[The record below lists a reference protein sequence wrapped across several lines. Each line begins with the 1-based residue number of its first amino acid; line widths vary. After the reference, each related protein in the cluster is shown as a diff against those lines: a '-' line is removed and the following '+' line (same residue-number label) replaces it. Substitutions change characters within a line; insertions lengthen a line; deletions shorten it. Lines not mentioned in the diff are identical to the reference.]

1 MGSVT
6 KRIGVLYFIDQL
18 CQEMKSARVS
28 LYHDT
33 ETLSP
38 IHEGICTS
46 PDLEREVILGGQAV
60 DGVETIT
67 SYVYGEV
74 AAYESL
80 LTDLET
86 VLEYDITPTD
96 DGFFLYLRQ
105 ELSGDGLSLL
115 NALSQET
122 VVVVPPIEIRSDQTI
137 RLTLVGH
144 SADLSAVIEALAVG
158 VSIDILWTHDSVTVT
173 EAPAS
178 DRQLE
183 ALEVARELGY
193 YEIPRRNGIETVADE
208 LGVAVST
215 TSELLRR
222 GEANAIEGMLDTL

>member
-1 MGSVT
+1 
-6 KRIGVLYFIDQL
+6 
-18 CQEMKSARVS
+18 MKSVRVS
-28 LYHDT
+28 LYHDA

-46 PDLEREVILGGQAV
+46 PGLDREVVLGGQAV

-86 VLEYDITPTD
+86 VLEYDVTPAD
-96 DGFFLYLRQ
+96 DGCFLYLRQ
-105 ELSGDGLSLL
+105 ELERDGLSLL
-115 NALSQET
+115 NALAQET
-122 VVVVPPIEIRSDQTI
+122 VVVVPPIDIRSDRTI
-137 RLTLVGH
+137 RLTIVGH
-144 SADLSAVIEALAVG
+144 SADLSAVIEELATG
-158 VSIDILWTHDSVTVT
+158 VSIDVRWTSDGVTATGTPV
-173 EAPAS
+173 S
-178 DRQLE
+178 DRQIA
-183 ALEVARELGY
+183 ALSTARDLGY
-193 YEIPRRNGIETVADE
+193 YEVPRRNGIEAVADE

-222 GEANAIEGMLDTL
+222 GEANAIERVLDRRL